1 MNIDDVKEDLK
12 KKNYKKALNSIEKI
26 LIKNP
31 NMEQNVNL
39 KGVILANLDRVIE
52 ARQCWF
58 KAIKINSSYFDP
70 IYNLGD
76 SYLKKKNHDEALKYF
91 IKASE
96 LRPKNFIVHFRIG
109 YLFMQK
115 QNWDKAL
122 SYFNKSMDLNN
133 KFPNTFFNMAII
145 LNLLNKKKESIQFFK
160 SYIELQPNNIEAYY
174 SLGICY
180 REIGDIQMAK
190 KTFLKAFEMNPDY
203 PYLKGQLQ
211 FMKNHLCDWVNY
223 NETKKNI
230 EKDITQNKKTIT
242 PWQALSVIDSPKL
255 LKDNLMLFIDNKEFN
270 NQNLIDKKKITLG
283 YFSPDFCEHAV
294 SNQFKQILKLHD
306 KKKFEI
312 IGFYLNSKQDEKLYE
327 MKTYFDKFFDINQM
341 STEDIIRL
349 TQVHKVDIAIDL
361 AGYTYS
367 NRYQIFNQRC
377 APLQVSYLGF
387 AGSTGLNNMDYLIA
401 DKTVIP
407 DSCRKFYSE
416 KIIYMP
422 NTFMPGDDTQKI
434 SENKLKRK
442 DFGIPDN
449 AVIYCCFN
457 KSYKITP
464 EIFDTWINIINKVE
478 NSILWLNI
486 SNDQTKLN
494 IINYAKKMGLN
505 SNKIFFTDRS
515 KKYEDYLEKH
525 SLADI
530 FLDTFPYSA
539 HSTGYAS
546 LISGVPIVTYKSET
560 FATNVCSSL
569 LMEADLQEFITKD
582 LSDYKRLAIE
592 LGQNKKK
599 LDSIKN
605 KLKENFLKKKL
616 FNSESYVL
624 ALEKAF
630 YKIYQLK
637 KNNKICSDLIL
648 D

>member
-12 KKNYKKALNSIEKI
+12 KKNYKKALISIEKI

-31 NMEQNVNL
+31 NLEQNVNL

-52 ARQCWF
+52 ARECWF
-58 KAIKINSSYFDP
+58 NAIKINSAYFDP

-76 SYLKKKNHDEALKYF
+76 SYLKKKNYDEALKYF

-180 REIGDIQMAK
+180 REIGDIQMAE
-190 KTFLKAFEMNPDY
+190 KTFLKALKMNPDY

-223 NETKKNI
+223 NETKQNI

-255 LKDNLMLFIDNKEFN
+255 LKDNTMLFIDNKEFN

-464 EIFDTWINIINKVE
+464 EIFNTWINIINKVE

-605 KLKENFLKKKL
+605 KLKENFLKKKV
-616 FNSESYVL
+616 FNSESYIL
-624 ALEKAF
+624 TLEKAF
-630 YKIYQLK
+630 YKIYHLK

>member
-12 KKNYKKALNSIEKI
+12 KKNYKKALISIEKI

-31 NMEQNVNL
+31 NLEQNVNL

-52 ARQCWF
+52 ARECWF
-58 KAIKINSSYFDP
+58 NAIKINSSYFDP
-70 IYNLGD
+70 IYNIAD

-91 IKASE
+91 VKASE

-180 REIGDIQMAK
+180 REIGDIQMAE
-190 KTFLKAFEMNPDY
+190 KTFLKALKMNPDY

-211 FMKNHLCDWVNY
+211 FMKNYLCDWVNY
-223 NETKKNI
+223 NETKQNI
-230 EKDITQNKKTIT
+230 EKDIKQNKKSIT

-255 LKDNLMLFIDNKEFN
+255 LKDNTMLFIDNKEFN

-341 STEDIIRL
+341 STEDIIKL

-464 EIFDTWINIINKVE
+464 EIFNTWINIINKVE

-599 LDSIKN
+599 LDSVKN
-605 KLKENFLKKKL
+605 KLKENFLKKKV
-616 FNSESYVL
+616 FNSESYIL
-624 ALEKAF
+624 TLEKAF
-630 YKIYQLK
+630 YKIYHLK

>member
-12 KKNYKKALNSIEKI
+12 KKNYKKALISIEKI

-31 NMEQNVNL
+31 NLEQNVNL

-52 ARQCWF
+52 ARECWF
-58 KAIKINSSYFDP
+58 NAIKINSAYFDP

-76 SYLKKKNHDEALKYF
+76 SYLKKKNYDEALKYF

-180 REIGDIQMAK
+180 REIGDIQMAE
-190 KTFLKAFEMNPDY
+190 KTFLKALKMNPDY

-223 NETKKNI
+223 NETKQNI
-230 EKDITQNKKTIT
+230 EKDITQNKKSIT

-255 LKDNLMLFIDNKEFN
+255 LKDNTMLFIDNKEFN

-464 EIFDTWINIINKVE
+464 EIFNTWINIINKVE

-605 KLKENFLKKKL
+605 KLKENFLKKKV
-616 FNSESYVL
+616 FNSESYIL

-630 YKIYQLK
+630 YKIYHLK